1 MSYSLGSDFQAF
13 IDSRLDYA
21 GRRLKDNADY
31 KREHDNIENAT
42 QELLAAMS
50 PKMALTLSDI
60 DDSYL
65 EIITICERAS
75 YKQGFK
81 DALRLSAEI

>member
-31 KREHDNIENAT
+31 KRENDNIKNAT

-65 EIITICERAS
+65 EIITTCERVS
-75 YKQGFK
+75 YRQGFK
-81 DALRLSAEI
+81 DALRLFAEI

>member
-1 MSYSLGSDFQAF
+1 MNYSLGSDFQAF
-13 IDSRLDYA
+13 IDSRLDCV
-21 GRRLKDNADY
+21 GHRLKNNADY
-31 KREHDNIENAT
+31 KRKNDNIENAT

-50 PKMALTLSDI
+50 PKMAFTLSDI

-75 YKQGFK
+75 YRQGFK
-81 DALRLSAEI
+81 DALRLFSEF